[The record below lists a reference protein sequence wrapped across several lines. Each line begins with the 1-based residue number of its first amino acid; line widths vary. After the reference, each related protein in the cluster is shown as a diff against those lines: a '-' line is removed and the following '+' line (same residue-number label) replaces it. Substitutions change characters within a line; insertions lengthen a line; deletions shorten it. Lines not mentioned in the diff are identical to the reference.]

1 MRQRSPAWLQGPE
14 VALSRRHIL
23 YRFVI
28 SRRSSGRVLRA
39 TRLVERWQV
48 EGSCPAPRVRQS
60 RRRRSLWYVW
70 PICEPDP
77 PVLSLLSLSWLWLI
91 DVSMRPGAQL
101 SCRTSKLP
109 LTRDHLTS
117 PHFIIEWKE
126 VANHGYSSTP
136 SSFDFS
142 QSSPIVFGM
151 MRGTIAVESICWITQ
166 SYA

>member
-60 RRRRSLWYVW
+60 RRRISLWYVW

-77 PVLSLLSLSWLWLI
+77 PVLSLLSLSWLWFI
-91 DVSMRPGAQL
+91 DVSMRSEAQL
-101 SCRTSKLP
+101 SCRTAKLP
-109 LTRDHLTS
+109 LTHDSLPHIPSLNGKRLPTMITRVHFLPSTS
-117 PHFIIEWKE
+117 L
-126 VANHGYSSTP
+126 NRCRLCSG
-136 SSFDFS
+136 
-142 QSSPIVFGM
+142 
-151 MRGTIAVESICWITQ
+151 
-166 SYA
+166 